1 MGTGPIMPPAIEEL
15 ADRATRGDTDAFD
28 QLIRT
33 QLARLEKHV
42 GRRLGDRVR
51 GLIECDDV
59 LQETMLKACGAIQNF
74 VWYGEEAFFRWLARI
89 AEHVIWKASQK
100 KSPPKLVVE
109 VTADDRTTPMT
120 RAARKERA
128 GRLERAIADLSEDH
142 RRVIRMTRLEGCSI
156 AQVAEAMART
166 PNAVKKLLA
175 RALEQLRKRYGDTTG
190 SLLMVSPFP
199 AQEPT
204 DGE

>member
-1 MGTGPIMPPAIEEL
+1 MAPPLEEL
-15 ADRATRGDTDAFD
+15 ADRAARGDAEAFD

-33 QLARLEKHV
+33 QLGRLEKHV
-42 GRRLGDRVR
+42 ERRLGHRVR

-59 LQETMLKACGAIQNF
+59 LQETVLKACGAIQNF
-74 VWYGEEAFFRWLARI
+74 VWNGEKAFFGWLARI

-100 KSPPKLVVE
+100 KSSLKLAVE
-109 VTADDRTTPMT
+109 VTEDDRTTPRT
-120 RAARKERA
+120 RASRKERTK
-128 GRLERAIADLSEDH
+128 RLERAIADLSEDH

-156 AQVAEAMART
+156 AEVAEAMGRT
-166 PNAVKKLLA
+166 PNAIKKLLG
-175 RALEQLRKRYGDTTG
+175 RALKQLRKRYGETTG

-199 AQEPT
+199 TRESI